1 MALNARAAETGNIGE
16 EFTGCHRLIGERCA
30 EIVTS
35 VSDALEL
42 LLPLSS
48 QSTGTLSGDDA

>member
-1 MALNARAAETGNIGE
+1 
-16 EFTGCHRLIGERCA
+16 LIGERCA

-42 LLPLSS
+42 LLPVSS
-48 QSTGTLSGDDA
+48 QSTGTLSADDT